1 MAKQFRWTS
10 AKPLARPN
18 ASLQGSILLPG
29 PDKEANYI
37 REGDIFTPTSAE
49 LKSFGD
55 KIEEVKEGDN
65 E

>member
-1 MAKQFRWTS
+1 MTRYRWTS

-18 ASLQGSILLPG
+18 ASLQGNILLPG

-37 REGDIFTPTSAE
+37 RQSQIFEPTAAE
-49 LKSFGD
+49 LKAFGD
-55 KIEEVKEGDN
+55 KIETIKEG